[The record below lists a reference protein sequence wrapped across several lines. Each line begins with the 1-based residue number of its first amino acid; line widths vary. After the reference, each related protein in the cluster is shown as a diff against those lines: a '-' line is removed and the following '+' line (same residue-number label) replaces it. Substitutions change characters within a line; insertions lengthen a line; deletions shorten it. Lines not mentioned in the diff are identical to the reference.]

1 MKFSKEDKRF
11 NPKETQEIVI
21 DGAVMHKVAKGDTVE
36 SIAEEHGVTQKDIK
50 ELNRR
55 DTLVNMKVGQLIRVK

>member
-1 MKFSKEDKRF
+1 MKFSKEDKGF
-11 NPKETQEIVI
+11 KPKETKEIAI
-21 DGAVMHKVAKGDTVE
+21 DGAVMHKVAKCDTVE

-55 DTLVNMKVGQLIRVK
+55 DNLVNMKIGQFIRIK